1 MRKITTVNERCR
13 NIATFR
19 YISVRLMETA
29 ARWTPSTPE
38 MEAKVLFGRHIWD
51 YAQMADWLGKRTFE
65 LRQPE
70 HYTLRPVDPYDLL
83 LQEAAKAELTGDRI
97 ATLYD
102 GLIPGLVE
110 RYRAYIAATD
120 PILDEPSLVIIER
133 IVRELERQRVEAA
146 ALQRELKLGA
156 KPAAAIAARERA
168 IGNIVAAEGV
178 AA

>member
-1 MRKITTVNERCR
+1 MRKITTVTERCR

-19 YISVRLMETA
+19 HISVRLMETV

-38 MEAKVLFGRHIWD
+38 MEAKVMFGRHVWD
-51 YAQMADWLGKRTFE
+51 FAQMADWLGKRTFE

-70 HYTLRPVDPYDLL
+70 HYTLRPVEAYDALL
-83 LQEAAKAELTGDRI
+83 TEAAKAESTSERI

-102 GLIPGLVE
+102 GVLPGLMA
-110 RYRAYIAATD
+110 RYRDYLAATD
-120 PILDEPSLVIIER
+120 PILDEPSVVIIER
-133 IVRELERQRVEAA
+133 IVRELERQRIEAA

-156 KPAAAIAARERA
+156 TAAPVIAARERA
-168 IGNIVAAEGV
+168 IDNIVAEGI